1 MSINKPLSFSNV
13 NCLGNDLT
21 YNKPC
26 SFSARIVNNAAV
38 RLATTDYIYFG
49 SQDKITDIS
58 RIRFTFSPLSTAN
71 VNVNFNSFA
80 SGKWDICSNLIS
92 NGEYRIKRA
101 TIVFASS
108 GAANVEI
115 VVNNHSYTASFTR
128 ASGYRLPARLELS
141 SAGVPSLSINGEIPL
156 ELSTTE
162 VSETNDNI
170 AYFNSYKTDDSTGH
184 IANGMGMLM
193 RDDISCYNSS
203 GTLTHMYTMSEGSC
217 NILYD
222 SVGLLDGVL
231 NVASLSTA
239 RTTDATIQYPYNAI
253 YGFKQDVDASESLI
267 SISDARVPLTRDLI
281 IYKSNFTEGKDAMTT
296 NVGTKPANEDS
307 VIINCGYDTA
317 RATIV
322 TIGSL
327 NNKGGIYFTT
337 SAAQLGRSFKLTFNI
352 KNVTSTNIIGIN
364 AQVGSNFVSG
374 AGLTSLV
381 KKELTADEIA
391 ATKTDSGLDV
401 SFDLPALAKST
412 GANITGFTIWVQYQA
427 NIEPG
432 TACYK
437 LTNIV
442 LSQTNYTKDYPK
454 VDNGL
459 NNCESRLDFTRTISN
474 VAELYQVPNA
484 SGVHYIEPYT
494 NPYTDMNSTGQG
506 WNITSAP
513 SSAITDSGEWRVGT
527 LVSYL
532 VTQSTPEVTG
542 DDPTNYI
549 NIKTNTYIS
558 NAYSG
563 QVFHSTIGNLESL
576 YYKRLKC
583 KYSLKYKIN
592 NVSASDT
599 GRLDIGMG
607 YTPFTTILNKNITDT
622 DWHEASGESYFYVN
636 QLITVPSTQMTFGI
650 SWTTSNSSS
659 TYAGSIA
666 DCNFTVEPEELT
678 LNPIAF
684 NIDHDAKSIS
694 NILVYKK
701 EFDPVNAKV
710 KMDRIKNHV
719 KHFN

>member
-13 NCLGNDLT
+13 NCLGNALT

-26 SFSARIVNNAAV
+26 SFSARIENNAAV
-38 RLATTDYIYFG
+38 KLATTDYIYFG
-49 SQDKITDIS
+49 SQDKATDIS
-58 RIRFTFSPLSTAN
+58 RIRFTFSPFSTSN
-71 VNVNFNSFA
+71 VNVNFNSFS

-101 TIVFASS
+101 TVVFAGS

-141 SAGVPSLSINGEIPL
+141 STGVPTLSINGEIPL
-156 ELSTTE
+156 TLSTTE
-162 VSETNDNI
+162 TTETNDNI
-170 AYFNSYKTDDSTGH
+170 AYFNSHKIDDTTGH

-193 RDDISCYNSS
+193 RDDLSCYNSS
-203 GTLTHMYTMSEGSC
+203 GTLTHMYRMSEDSG

-231 NVASLSTA
+231 NVASLAAA
-239 RTTDATIQYPYNAI
+239 RTIDATIQYPYNAI
-253 YGFKQDVDASESLI
+253 YGFKQDVDPSVAASTAKI
-267 SISDARVPLTRDLI
+267 PLTRDLI
-281 IYKSNFTEGKDAMTT
+281 IYKSDFTSDAT
-296 NVGTKPANEDS
+296 NWTNATKVENEDAIS
-307 VIINCGYDTA
+307 IKSNYA
-317 RATIV
+317 QAQATID
-322 TIGSL
+322 TIR
-327 NNKGGIYFTT
+327 NNIGIRTNMT
-337 SAAQLGRSFKLTFNI
+337 QVGRSFKLNLSI
-352 KNVTSTNIIGIN
+352 KNLIEDIDILSIRCL
-364 AQVGSNFVSG
+364 VGSNTNPSG
-374 AGLTSLV
+374 ISESAEYFFNAEEKASRDIIPIELV
-381 KKELTADEIA
+381 LPSHTPTTNPIIA
-391 ATKTDSGLDV
+391 
-401 SFDLPALAKST
+401 
-412 GANITGFTIWVQYQA
+412 GFTLWVVYSSV
-427 NIEPG
+427 IEP
-432 TACYK
+432 TTVCYQ
-437 LTNIV
+437 
-442 LSQTNYTKDYPK
+442 LSDVTFTQTNYTKDYPK
-454 VDNGL
+454 VENGL
-459 NNCESRLDFTRTISN
+459 NNCESHLDFTRTISN

-484 SGVHYIEPYT
+484 SNVTYIEQYINPYT
-494 NPYTDMNSTGQG
+494 NMYSTEG

-532 VTQSTPEVTG
+532 VSQSDTPEKT

-549 NIKTNTYIS
+549 NIKTNTYLS
-558 NAYSG
+558 NANSG
-563 QVFHSTIGNLESL
+563 QIFYSTIGNLGNLS
-576 YYKRLKC
+576 YKRLKC

-592 NVSASDT
+592 NVSSSDT

-607 YTPFTTILNKNITDT
+607 YTSFVTIQNKDITDT
-622 DWHEASGESYFYVN
+622 NWHEVSGESYFYIN
-636 QLITVPSTQMTFGI
+636 QIISVASTQMTFGI
-650 SWTTSNSSS
+650 SWNTSNSSS

-694 NILVYKK
+694 NVLVYKK
-701 EFDPVNAKV
+701 EFDPVNTKV